1 MFQQAILNVGD
12 KNTKPQTLSN
22 GIQSYIDYISSKRLD
37 KKCQTLAPFNLFGK
51 KFHKMK
57 REQGAI

>member
-22 GIQSYIDYISSKRLD
+22 GIQSYIDYLSSKRLD
-37 KKCQTLAPFNLFGK
+37 KKCQTLAYDKN
-51 KFHKMK
+51 KMK